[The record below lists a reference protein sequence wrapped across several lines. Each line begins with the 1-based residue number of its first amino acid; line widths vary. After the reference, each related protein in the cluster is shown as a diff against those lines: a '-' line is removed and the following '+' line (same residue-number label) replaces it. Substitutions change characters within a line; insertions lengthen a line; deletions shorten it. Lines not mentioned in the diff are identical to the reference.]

1 RLAVLHLLEKLQQR
15 LRRRQLDPQRQ
26 RVDEQPHHALNAG
39 NLRRPSRHRHPKHNV
54 VTSAHSAEQETP
66 CHLHEGIERQT
77 MPARLLPLPPPRASP
92 GPHPPPPRTP
102 RPPPGGL
109 LPPPPSPPPPRR
121 APQRDPPPPATPDNR
136 GRASPAPAPPHPPC
150 ARRAWA
156 AHAPAQAATS
166 HPSAGDGG

>member
-1 RLAVLHLLEKLQQR
+1 MLVRNQSRLAVLHLLEKLQQR

-77 MPARLLPLPPPRASP
+77 MPAPLLPQRRRQAPRAEHRDS
-92 GPHPPPPRTP
+92 P
-102 RPPPGGL
+102 RPPPRPPRAPAAPPGGF
-109 LPPPPSPPPPRR
+109 LPPPPTPPAPPRP
-121 APQRDPPPPATPDNR
+121 PQRDPAPPATPDNR

-150 ARRAWA
+150 ARR
-156 AHAPAQAATS
+156 
-166 HPSAGDGG
+166 